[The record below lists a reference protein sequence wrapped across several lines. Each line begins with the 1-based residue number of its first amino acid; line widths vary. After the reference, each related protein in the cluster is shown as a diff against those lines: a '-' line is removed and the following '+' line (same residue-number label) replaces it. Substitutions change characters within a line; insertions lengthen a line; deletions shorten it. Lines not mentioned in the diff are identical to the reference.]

1 MCMILYVQCVYKKK
15 KRVHR
20 ASDSVNCHLSELMLY
35 IMTEG
40 FQMGDHSL
48 EWHQYEYHPCFSLSF
63 FSLLNSVWSVILCKG
78 DICPTSDLF
87 EYIH

>member
-1 MCMILYVQCVYKKK
+1 MCSVYKK

-35 IMTEG
+35 IKTEG

-48 EWHQYEYHPCFSLSF
+48 ELHQNEDQPCFSLSF
-63 FSLLNSVWSVILCKG
+63 FSLSNSVWSVILCEG
-78 DICPTSDLF
+78 DICHTSALF
-87 EYIH
+87 EYIN